1 MGQLDD
7 VGGQTPL
14 AGLQDSPIG
23 VGESGEIEV
32 RELVQRVFGLG
43 KARLDL
49 ARRGAEGGDGRL
61 AGRGRGRAGIAQQRL
76 ARRGVQGGAPGGEER
91 VGLSGAKPVAHDA
104 LGQTRLLAGWEAGQG
119 ARGGGREPP
128 LVEMATEFGGEPTAE
143 RQAPVDP
150 ASPAAEQL
158 GDLGGRE
165 LIVVGERADDTRLV
179 HRAHGAPGRVGLEQS
194 GLAHDPGAGVFHDHG
209 DVGVPLAAPAGQALE
224 AIEDLV
230 GAVGAG
236 SHAQG
241 QRGQGGRGIGAW
253 APERS
258 ERGGQPIDGEV
269 EDQAHGCGSSVRGR
283 IW

>member
-7 VGGQTPL
+7 VGGQPPL
-14 AGLQDSPIG
+14 AGLQDPPIG

-32 RELVQRVFGLG
+32 RERVQRVLGLG

-104 LGQTRLLAGWEAGQG
+104 LGQPLLFAEGETGQG

-150 ASPAAEQL
+150 ASPAAEQR
-158 GDLGGRE
+158 GDLRGRE

-209 DVGVPLAAPAGQALE
+209 DVGVPLAAPAGQPLE

-230 GAVGAG
+230 GAVTGRR
-236 SHAQG
+236 HPQG
-241 QRGQGGRGIGAW
+241 QRSQRGPGIRAR
-253 APERS
+253 APEGS
-258 ERGGQPIDGEV
+258 KRGGQPIHGDV

>member
-61 AGRGRGRAGIAQQRL
+61 PGRGRGRAGIAQQRL

-104 LGQTRLLAGWEAGQG
+104 LGQTRLLARWEAGQG

-143 RQAPVDP
+143 RQAPVHP
-150 ASPAAEQL
+150 ASPAAKQL
-158 GDLGGRE
+158 GDLSGRE
-165 LIVVGERADDTRLV
+165 MIVGGEGADHARLV
-179 HRAHGAPGRVGLEQS
+179 HRAHGASGRVGLEQS

-230 GAVGAG
+230 GALPGRR
-236 SHAQG
+236 HPQG
-241 QRGQGGRGIGAW
+241 QRSQRGPGIRAR
-253 APERS
+253 APEGS
-258 ERGGQPIDGEV
+258 EGGGQPIHGDI